1 MAFMI
6 LTIPVPLAA
15 LLQERWQI
23 QPTEWPT
30 GGRQLRHTDLF
41 LGNPLPGWNFT
52 PWEGALKGQTDHTHR
67 HGAAHK
73 LGAFTT
79 LACPVPSQTP
89 AVAQFYGSLR
99 AAAEDKELANR
110 NTVSDTIKAAG
121 EDKLGPRVG
130 MVIKN
135 TQAALMAGFT
145 PAAIT
150 MDIRMPIVNVQLSR
164 ARVNAQ
170 CQALVTFLQGAC
182 HLLGAYDPSQG
193 GQDLHEVQPPMHVLQ
208 WKKTLWVSP
217 YTRISHANDSDLCL
231 HDLDKDGKLGWRL
244 CPDGN
249 SAALSPIHALL
260 TSSTRLY
267 HEHHLRKALCKNHHA
282 A

>member
-1 MAFMI
+1 M
-6 LTIPVPLAA
+6 
-15 LLQERWQI
+15 
-23 QPTEWPT
+23 
-30 GGRQLRHTDLF
+30 
-41 LGNPLPGWNFT
+41 
-52 PWEGALKGQTDHTHR
+52 
-67 HGAAHK
+67 
-73 LGAFTT
+73 
-79 LACPVPSQTP
+79 PSQTP
-89 AVAQFYGSLR
+89 AVAQFYGSLH

-110 NTVSDTIKAAG
+110 STVSDTIKAAG

-182 HLLGAYDPSQG
+182 HLLVAYDPHQG
-193 GQDLHEVQPPMHVLQ
+193 GPDLNEVQPPVHVLQ
-208 WKKTLWVSP
+208 WKKAVWISP

-231 HDLDKDGKLGWRL
+231 RDLDKDGKLGWRL

-267 HEHHLRKALCKNHHA
+267 HEHHLRKALCKNRHA

>member
-6 LTIPVPLAA
+6 LTLPVPLAA
-15 LLQERWQI
+15 LLQDRWQT
-23 QPTEWPT
+23 QPTEWPA
-30 GGRQLRHTDLF
+30 GGRHQRHTDLF

-67 HGAAHK
+67 HGAAYK

-99 AAAEDKELANR
+99 AATEDKEMANR

-182 HLLGAYDPSQG
+182 HLLGAFDPSQG
-193 GQDLHEVQPPMHVLQ
+193 GQDQIGRAHV
-208 WKKTLWVSP
+208 
-217 YTRISHANDSDLCL
+217 
-231 HDLDKDGKLGWRL
+231 
-244 CPDGN
+244 
-249 SAALSPIHALL
+249 
-260 TSSTRLY
+260 
-267 HEHHLRKALCKNHHA
+267 
-282 A
+282 